1 MQTYKHNRLPFL
13 ETIRVVDGI
22 IEHSDYHIE
31 RMRQTCLFHYHEF
44 GLEKILDN
52 LRLPENGI
60 LKLNIWYNQ
69 HEKEIKISEYVPTS
83 IKKIEL
89 IECDPDFNYSFKYSD
104 RSYLNNLLKSASG
117 ADEIIIFKNGFVTD
131 TSKANIVFEKKGKFY
146 TPDTFLLNGT
156 MRQHL
161 IRSEIIIEKAIRSED
176 VFSYEKMY
184 FINALNALETAPV
197 IYQEMI
203 L

>member
-44 GLEKILDN
+44 GFEKILDN
-52 LRLPENGI
+52 LRVPENGI

-69 HEKEIKISEYVPTS
+69 YEKEIKISEYVPAS
-83 IKKIEL
+83 IKKIEIL
-89 IECDPDFNYSFKYSD
+89 ECDPDFNYSFKYSD
-104 RSYLNNLLKSASG
+104 RSYLNSLLKSTCG
-117 ADEIIIFKNGFVTD
+117 ADEIIISKNGFITD
-131 TSKANIVFEKKGKFY
+131 TSKANIVFEKNGKFY

-156 MRQHL
+156 MRQYL
-161 IRSEIIIEKAIRSED
+161 LGSGKITETSIYAENIFD
-176 VFSYEKMY
+176 YEKMY

>member
-44 GLEKILDN
+44 GFEKILDN
-52 LRLPENGI
+52 LRVPENGI

-69 HEKEIKISEYVPTS
+69 YEKEIKISEYVPAS
-83 IKKIEL
+83 IKKIEIL
-89 IECDPDFNYSFKYSD
+89 ECDPDFNYSFKYSD
-104 RSYLNNLLKSASG
+104 RSYLNSLLKSTCG
-117 ADEIIIFKNGFVTD
+117 ADEIIISKNGFITD
-131 TSKANIVFEKKGKFY
+131 TSKANIVFEKSGKYY

-161 IRSEIIIEKAIRSED
+161 IRKGRIIQKAIKAKD
-176 VFSYEKMY
+176 IFSYENLY
-184 FINALNALETAPV
+184 FINALNPLEMTPA
-197 IYQEMI
+197 ISCKT

>member
-22 IEHSDYHIE
+22 IEYSDYHIE

-117 ADEIIIFKNGFVTD
+117 ADEIIIVKNGMITD
-131 TSKANIVFEKKGKFY
+131 TSKANIVFEKNGKFY

-156 MRQHL
+156 MRQYL
-161 IRSEIIIEKAIRSED
+161 LGSGKITEASIYAENIFD
-176 VFSYEKMY
+176 YEKMY
-184 FINALNALETAPV
+184 FINALNPLGKTPV
-197 IYQEMI
+197 FNGRI